1 MKLRYIIIGFYLII
15 LFSCNNDNRNMTVDI
30 VTRFINKELI
40 IPDTIDMYIFDKRM
54 KSKNMSHRNKLSI
67 ITFVNG
73 NCGKCVEQMLLWDEY
88 MNKYN
93 LKDSISL
100 LIFVN
105 AFDYSI
111 FEYHTQKAEFKY
123 PVIHDRNNCFFIS
136 NNLPE
141 KIHFQTFLVDSNN
154 IVQAIG
160 NPTINSNISDLYL
173 KIIQKTK

>member
-40 IPDTIDMYIFDKRM
+40 VPDTIDMFMFDKCL
-54 KSKNMSHRNKLSI
+54 KNNDMPHKNKLSI
-67 ITFVNG
+67 ITYVNG
-73 NCGKCVEQMLLWDEY
+73 NCGKCVEQMFLWDEY
-88 MNKYN
+88 MNKNN

-111 FEYHTQKAEFKY
+111 FEYHTEEAKFKY
-123 PVIHDRNNCFFIS
+123 PVFHDRSNYFFIS

-141 KIHFQTFLVDSNN
+141 KNHFQTFLVDSNN
-154 IVQAIG
+154 LVQAIG
-160 NPTINSNISDLYL
+160 NPIINSNISDLYL